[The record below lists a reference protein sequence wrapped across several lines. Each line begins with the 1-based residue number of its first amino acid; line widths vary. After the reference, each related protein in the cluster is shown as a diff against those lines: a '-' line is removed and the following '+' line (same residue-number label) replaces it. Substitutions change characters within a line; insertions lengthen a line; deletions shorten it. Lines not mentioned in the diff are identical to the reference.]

1 MPKSRAELE
10 EALRLLE
17 SNLGA
22 MAELTDPAPHASI
35 ERESI
40 ALLHSAAP
48 EDAEFVRARLNC
60 MFGSAGLIPSD
71 NEGEPCT

>member
-1 MPKSRAELE
+1 MPKTRAELE

-17 SNLGA
+17 SNLVA
-22 MAELTDPAPHASI
+22 MAELTDPAAHASI
-35 ERESI
+35 ERECT

-48 EDAEFVRARLNC
+48 EDAEFVRERLNC

-71 NEGEPCT
+71 NEGEPCN